1 MIREMQLKI
10 TPPAKKKNKQI
21 NKHWQGCEETVVL
34 CVTCVLNFSKV
45 LNDNERRGKW
55 ARHNL

>member
-1 MIREMQLKI
+1 MQLKI

-34 CVTCVLNFSKV
+34 CVTCVINFSKV